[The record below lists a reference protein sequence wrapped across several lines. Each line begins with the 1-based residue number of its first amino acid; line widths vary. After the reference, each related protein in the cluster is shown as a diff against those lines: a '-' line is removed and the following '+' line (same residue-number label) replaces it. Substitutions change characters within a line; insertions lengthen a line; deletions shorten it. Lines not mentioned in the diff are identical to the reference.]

1 MVNWKIIVLAL
12 SILSAT
18 AYGQGCSDAGF
29 CTINAFKPIGE
40 EPVESLD
47 NQFKVGTFYGSAD
60 HSIAVYG
67 AYFVYNRQINE
78 SLGIDVKLT
87 SLAQSGNDI
96 SVFGLSDIFL
106 NANYRLTDHL
116 NVTLGAKVPLSGAN
130 KTLDGLALPMDYQAS
145 LGTFDLVLGLAYELQ
160 KIHFVVALQ
169 QPLTQ
174 NKNEFLASSYPAGS
188 ALSAFQ
194 STNQFK
200 RSGDILLRVSY
211 PITLVEKLMLTPS
224 ILPIY
229 HLANDKYTDESDVE
243 MEIVGSQGLTLNGNL
258 YLDYEINTKN
268 HLQLNV
274 GMPFVVRD
282 ARPDGLTR
290 SLIANLEYKISF

>member
-106 NANYRLTDHL
+106 NANYRLTEHL